1 MEKIDKNMGE
11 ILGEIGCRFKG
22 VIEDHIKDYV
32 LQKDG
37 DFEWLLEPL
46 DAISHS
52 PDIVFDDFQYGNKKW
67 SNSMLYFH
75 DRDATHAYVAYDK
88 PIIKPKGKMIGNK
101 IIFDIDESEKI
112 PEPNPYDKTML
123 IKDTL
128 NIYAVHI
135 IPPIW
140 DDLVIQFTEVGVWQA
155 VLLNEIVTS
164 FPDLW
169 NNCLQRSKTIVF
181 SQADMQQI
189 IDDCKTKYSDYTDAE
204 LERLKA
210 YYRSLGMPSSIFKLR
225 GFGFRKSDYERLAAF
240 IDREDIM
247 PSVEINGNKAVVSYC
262 YWNNWSGFCRARVPV
277 ERCGQS
283 VTIGEYAHEV
293 LVAYDCG
300 ILY

>member
-46 DAISHS
+46 DAINHS
-52 PDIVFDDFQYGNKKW
+52 PDIVFDAFQYGNKKW
-67 SNSMLYFH
+67 SNSKLYFH

-101 IIFDIDESEKI
+101 IIFDFDESEKI
-112 PEPNPYDKTML
+112 PEPNPYDETML

-140 DDLVIQFTEVGVWQA
+140 DNLVIQFTEVGVWQA

-164 FPDLW
+164 FPHLW

-189 IDDCKTKYSDYTDAE
+189 IDDKKSRYDYTDE
-204 LERLKA
+204 EIEKLNA
-210 YYRSLGMPSSIFKLR
+210 YWRFLDMTPHFDQN
-225 GFGFRKSDYERLAAF
+225 RKSNFDKLVSYLE
-240 IDREDIM
+240 REDIL
-247 PSVEINGNKAVVSYC
+247 PSVTISGDEAVVSYC
-262 YWNNWSGFCRARVPV
+262 YWSEWGGFCRNHIPV

-283 VTIGEYAHEV
+283 VTIGKPDREV
-293 LVAYDCG
+293 LVANDCG
-300 ILY
+300 ICY

>member
-140 DDLVIQFTEVGVWQA
+140 DNLVIQFTEVGVWQA

-164 FPDLW
+164 FPRLW

-189 IDDCKTKYSDYTDAE
+189 IDDKKSRYDYTDE
-204 LERLKA
+204 EIEKLNA
-210 YYRSLGMPSSIFKLR
+210 YWRFLDMTPHFDQN
-225 GFGFRKSDYERLAAF
+225 RKSNFDKLVSYLEC
-240 IDREDIM
+240 EDIL
-247 PSVEINGNKAVVSYC
+247 PSVKISGDEAVVSYC
-262 YWNNWSGFCRARVPV
+262 YWSEWGGFCRATVPV

-283 VTIGEYAHEV
+283 VTIGEHAHEV

-300 ILY
+300 ICY

>member
-140 DDLVIQFTEVGVWQA
+140 DNLVIQFTEVGAWQA
-155 VLLNEIVTS
+155 VFLNEIVTS
-164 FPDLW
+164 FPHLW

-189 IDDCKTKYSDYTDAE
+189 IDDKKSRYDYTDE
-204 LERLKA
+204 EIEKLNA
-210 YYRSLGMPSSIFKLR
+210 YWRFLDMTPHFDQNKKSNYDKL
-225 GFGFRKSDYERLAAF
+225 
-240 IDREDIM
+240 
-247 PSVEINGNKAVVSYC
+247 V
-262 YWNNWSGFCRARVPV
+262 
-277 ERCGQS
+277 
-283 VTIGEYAHEV
+283 
-293 LVAYDCG
+293 
-300 ILY
+300 

>member
-1 MEKIDKNMGE
+1 MEKIDMNMGE
-11 ILGEIGCRFKG
+11 ILGEIGCRFRSN
-22 VIEDHIKDYV
+22 IENHIKDYK
-32 LQKDG
+32 LQKEEDNV
-37 DFEWLLEPL
+37 EWLLKPL
-46 DAISHS
+46 DLISHS
-52 PDIVFDDFQYGNKKW
+52 PEIVLDAFKYGTRLE
-67 SNSMLYFH
+67 SFYQLYFH
-75 DRDATHAYVAYDK
+75 NKDASQAYVTYDEPVEK
-88 PIIKPKGKMIGNK
+88 PHGVIEGNTIHFPDPDEIEERPK
-101 IIFDIDESEKI
+101 
-112 PEPNPYDKTML
+112 PNPYSKTML
-123 IKDTL
+123 IVGTPEENAMADVPSILEDL
-128 NIYAVHI
+128 NV
-135 IPPIW
+135 
-140 DDLVIQFTEVGVWQA
+140 QFTKVGVWQA
-155 VLLNEIVTS
+155 VLLAL
-164 FPDLW
+164 FPKGWYGYYLT
-169 NNCLQRSKTIVF
+169 KTYVF
-181 SQADMQQI
+181 SREDMQQI

>member
-37 DFEWLLEPL
+37 DFEWLIEPL

-52 PDIVFDDFQYGNKKW
+52 PDIVFDAFQYGNKKW
-67 SNSMLYFH
+67 SNSKLYFH

-88 PIIKPKGKMIGNK
+88 PIIKPKGKMIGNT

-140 DDLVIQFTEVGVWQA
+140 DNLVIQFTEVGVWQA

-164 FPDLW
+164 FPHLW

-189 IDDCKTKYSDYTDAE
+189 IDDKKSRYDYTDEEIEKLNAYWRFLDMTPHFDQNKKSNFDKLVSY
-204 LERLKA
+204 LEC
-210 YYRSLGMPSSIFKLR
+210 
-225 GFGFRKSDYERLAAF
+225 
-240 IDREDIM
+240 EDIL
-247 PSVEINGNKAVVSYC
+247 PSVKISGDVAVVSYC
-262 YWNNWSGFCRARVPV
+262 YWNEWSGFCRATVPV
-277 ERCGQS
+277 KRCGQS
-283 VTIGEYAHEV
+283 VTMGEHAHEV

-300 ILY
+300 ICY

>member
-22 VIEDHIKDYV
+22 VIEGHIKDYV

-52 PDIVFDDFQYGNKKW
+52 PDIVFDAFQYGNKKW
-67 SNSMLYFH
+67 SNSKLYFH

-88 PIIKPKGKMIGNK
+88 PIVKPKGKMIGNK

-140 DDLVIQFTEVGVWQA
+140 DNLVIQFTEVGAWQA

-164 FPDLW
+164 FPRLW

-189 IDDCKTKYSDYTDAE
+189 IDDKKSRYDYTDEEIEKLNAYWRFLDMTPHFDQNKKSNFDKLVSY
-204 LERLKA
+204 LEC
-210 YYRSLGMPSSIFKLR
+210 
-225 GFGFRKSDYERLAAF
+225 
-240 IDREDIM
+240 EDIL
-247 PSVEINGNKAVVSYC
+247 PSVKISGDEAVVSYC
-262 YWNNWSGFCRARVPV
+262 YWNEWSGFCRATVPV
-277 ERCGQS
+277 KRCGQS
-283 VTIGEYAHEV
+283 VTMGEHAQEV

-300 ILY
+300 IRY

>member
-1 MEKIDKNMGE
+1 MGE
-11 ILGEIGCRFKG
+11 ILGEIGCRFRSI
-22 VIEDHIKDYV
+22 IESHIKDYE

-52 PDIVFDDFQYGNKKW
+52 PDIVFDAFQYGNKKW
-67 SNSMLYFH
+67 SNSKLYFH

-101 IIFDIDESEKI
+101 IIFDFDESEKI

-140 DDLVIQFTEVGVWQA
+140 DNLVIQFTEVGVWQA

-164 FPDLW
+164 FPRLW

-189 IDDCKTKYSDYTDAE
+189 IDDKKCRYDYTDE
-204 LERLKA
+204 EIERLNA
-210 YYRSLGMPSSIFKLR
+210 YWRFLDKTPHFDQYKKSNYDKLV
-225 GFGFRKSDYERLAAF
+225 SYLE
-240 IDREDIM
+240 REDIL
-247 PSVEINGNKAVVSYC
+247 PSVKISGDEAVVSYC
-262 YWNNWSGFCRARVPV
+262 YWNEWSGFCRATVPV

-283 VTIGEYAHEV
+283 VTIGEHAHEV
-293 LVAYDCG
+293 LVAYDRG
-300 ILY
+300 IRY

>member
-11 ILGEIGCRFKG
+11 VLGEIGCRFRSI
-22 VIEDHIKDYV
+22 IESHIKDYE

-52 PDIVFDDFQYGNKKW
+52 PDIVFDAFQYGNKKW
-67 SNSMLYFH
+67 SNSKLYFH

-88 PIIKPKGKMIGNK
+88 PIIKPKGKMIGN
-101 IIFDIDESEKI
+101 IIFFDIDKSEKI

-140 DDLVIQFTEVGVWQA
+140 DDLVIQFTEVGAWQA

-164 FPDLW
+164 FPRLW

-189 IDDCKTKYSDYTDAE
+189 IDDKKSRYDYTDEEIEKLNAYWRFLDMTPHFDQYKKSNYDKLVSY
-204 LERLKA
+204 LEC
-210 YYRSLGMPSSIFKLR
+210 
-225 GFGFRKSDYERLAAF
+225 
-240 IDREDIM
+240 EDIL
-247 PSVEINGNKAVVSYC
+247 PSVKISGDEAVVSYC
-262 YWNNWSGFCRARVPV
+262 YWNEWSGFCRATVPV

-283 VTIGEYAHEV
+283 VTIGEHAHEV

-300 ILY
+300 IRY

>member
-1 MEKIDKNMGE
+1 MEKIDKNKGE
-11 ILGEIGCRFKG
+11 VLGEIGCRFMSI
-22 VIEDHIKDYV
+22 IESHIKDYE

-52 PDIVFDDFQYGNKKW
+52 PDIVLDAFQYGNKKW
-67 SNSMLYFH
+67 SNSKLYFH

-88 PIIKPKGKMIGNK
+88 PIIKLKGKMIGNT

-140 DDLVIQFTEVGVWQA
+140 DNLVIQFTEVGVWQA

-164 FPDLW
+164 FPHLW
-169 NNCLQRSKTIVF
+169 NNCLQGSKTIVF

-189 IDDCKTKYSDYTDAE
+189 IDDKKSRYDYTDE
-204 LERLKA
+204 EIERLNA
-210 YYRSLGMPSSIFKLR
+210 YWRFLDMTPHFDQYKKSNYDKLV
-225 GFGFRKSDYERLAAF
+225 SYLEC
-240 IDREDIM
+240 EDIL
-247 PSVEINGNKAVVSYC
+247 PSVKISGDEAVVSYC
-262 YWNNWSGFCRARVPV
+262 YWNEWSGFCRATVPV

-283 VTIGEYAHEV
+283 VTIGEHAHEV
-293 LVAYDCG
+293 LVAYDRG
-300 ILY
+300 ISY

>member
-52 PDIVFDDFQYGNKKW
+52 PDIVFDAFQYGNKKW
-67 SNSMLYFH
+67 SNSKLYFH

-88 PIIKPKGKMIGNK
+88 PFIKPKGKMIGNK

-140 DDLVIQFTEVGVWQA
+140 DNLVIQFTEVGVWQA

-189 IDDCKTKYSDYTDAE
+189 IDDKKSRYDYTDEEIEKLNAYWRFLDMTPHFDQNKKSNYDKLVSY
-204 LERLKA
+204 LEC
-210 YYRSLGMPSSIFKLR
+210 
-225 GFGFRKSDYERLAAF
+225 
-240 IDREDIM
+240 EDIL
-247 PSVEINGNKAVVSYC
+247 PSVKISGDEAVVSYC

>member
-11 ILGEIGCRFKG
+11 VLGEIGCRFKG

-140 DDLVIQFTEVGVWQA
+140 NDLVIQFTEVGALQA

-164 FPDLW
+164 FPRLW
-169 NNCLQRSKTIVF
+169 NNCLQGSKTIVF

-189 IDDCKTKYSDYTDAE
+189 SDDKKSRYDYTDE
-204 LERLKA
+204 EIERLNVYWRFLDKTPHFDQ
-210 YYRSLGMPSSIFKLR
+210 YKKSNYDKLV
-225 GFGFRKSDYERLAAF
+225 SYLE
-240 IDREDIM
+240 REDIL
-247 PSVEINGNKAVVSYC
+247 PSVKISGDKAVVSYC
-262 YWNNWSGFCRARVPV
+262 YWNEWSGFCRAKVPV

-283 VTIGEYAHEV
+283 VTIGEHAHEV
-293 LVAYDCG
+293 LVAYDRG
-300 ILY
+300 IRY

>member
-1 MEKIDKNMGE
+1 MGE

-46 DAISHS
+46 DAINHS
-52 PDIVFDDFQYGNKKW
+52 PDIVFDAFQYGNKKW
-67 SNSMLYFH
+67 SNSKLYFH

-88 PIIKPKGKMIGNK
+88 PINEPKSINRTGEK
-101 IIFDIDESEKI
+101 IISFDIDESEKI

-140 DDLVIQFTEVGVWQA
+140 DNLVIQFTEVGVWQA

-164 FPDLW
+164 FPRLW

-181 SQADMQQI
+181 SQANMQQI
-189 IDDCKTKYSDYTDAE
+189 IDDKKSRYDYTDEEIEKLNAYWRFLDMTPHFDQNKKSNYDKLVSY
-204 LERLKA
+204 LEC
-210 YYRSLGMPSSIFKLR
+210 
-225 GFGFRKSDYERLAAF
+225 
-240 IDREDIM
+240 EDIL
-247 PSVEINGNKAVVSYC
+247 PSVKISGDEAVVSYC
-262 YWNNWSGFCRARVPV
+262 YWNEWSGFCRATVPV

-283 VTIGEYAHEV
+283 VTIGGHAHEV

-300 ILY
+300 IRY